1 MLALLFLLT
10 IVRYHLSPVSGMT
23 PTATPLITP
32 RITTRES
39 LFLDFEDVEKQ
50 IMAGEENIQ

>member
-1 MLALLFLLT
+1 MLRKPRKFSG
-10 IVRYHLSPVSGMT
+10 ISPEV
-23 PTATPLITP
+23 TALITP

-50 IMAGEENIQ
+50 LMAGENVNDLM